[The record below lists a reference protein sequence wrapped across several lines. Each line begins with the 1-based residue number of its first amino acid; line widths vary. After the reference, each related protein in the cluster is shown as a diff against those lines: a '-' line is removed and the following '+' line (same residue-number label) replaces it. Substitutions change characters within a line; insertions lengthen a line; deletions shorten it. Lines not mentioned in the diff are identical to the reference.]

1 MSAFCFRLNSCTIR
15 KDALLSVRSVVT
27 SITYLAAH
35 VAGPV
40 HVQLHVRIKL
50 VLLGKGL
57 LASLL
62 GNTENIRYSL
72 VKHYTVVLLLPSYT

>member
-1 MSAFCFRLNSCTIR
+1 MLYV
-15 KDALLSVRSVVT
+15 LLSLRSVVT

-40 HVQLHVRIKL
+40 HVELHVRVKL

-57 LASLL
+57 LTSLL
-62 GNTENIRYSL
+62 GSTEIIKYSL
-72 VKHYTVVLLLPSYT
+72 VKY